1 MTRRDFIGRRVVA
14 LAAALL
20 PFASSATIAV
30 DVAKPPVKD
39 QRCIRAGA
47 GIGYS
52 GSLGHDNWANF
63 EQFFV
68 KEPDKTW
75 DVCRAG
81 GYLEIADALGAGQ
94 RQGRAEGQGHGEGAG
109 LFHPRLRRQVAL
121 RRRGDRRRRGGGL
134 GGRCRPA

>member
-1 MTRRDFIGRRVVA
+1 MAAVVV

-20 PFASSATIAV
+20 PLASSATIAV
-30 DVAKPPVKD
+30 DVAKSPVKD
-39 QRCIRAGA
+39 QRCLRAGA

-81 GYLEIADALGAGQ
+81 GYWYDRTYNASQGWQQAMVLVRTKDPAVTGSGSSKRVARPPFRHPAG
-94 RQGRAEGQGHGEGAG
+94 
-109 LFHPRLRRQVAL
+109 
-121 RRRGDRRRRGGGL
+121 
-134 GGRCRPA
+134 